1 MLKAAYLSAPHVQDF
16 IAWVSNNLCN
26 STFAHS
32 YINRKSK
39 KAWSCSSLCDAY
51 HKYHWP
57 ATPTP
62 LVRAHS
68 SVTAGTTFATN
79 AAILSVLQAE
89 LNTGLSANNLKQ
101 VTDAAVDVMTWG
113 GVRLGN
119 VSWLLR
125 PSTQKELLD
134 ILQTTRTALNSG
146 DTGHP
151 PLTASSLR
159 FNAGMSKIYSLICD
173 DFIIYDSR
181 VGAALGW
188 MVVKFCTSHHLH
200 AVPAELNFPWSP
212 AKESAHALNPKQ
224 RNPSTTLLQFQ
235 RLKSG
240 PHHAEWNLKASWI
253 LDAILKHPT
262 TAACTTACFHALAP
276 NQHLRA
282 LEAALFMIGYDLGGT
297 ASHGTVPVT
306 STASS
311 TTKAHS
317 MGAASFFNWIDA
329 STISNNVAFRYRVTP
344 AAIETQE
351 QDAAGNWVTGPIFT
365 AAIIDAT
372 LANLRKQFPSGASF
386 PLSNSATAVRAGTAT
401 PGIGTAYFAATGK
414 SGNPPDTSKL
424 AVILED
430 LGAIIP
436 VDPSKFRGRRW
447 TIPATYI
454 TSIVPMLSTYLAY
467 EDEL

>member
-79 AAILSVLQAE
+79 AAILSVLQDQ
-89 LNTGLSANNLKQ
+89 LNTGLSTNNLKQ
-101 VTDAAVDVMTWG
+101 VTVAAVNVMTWG
-113 GVRLGN
+113 GVRPGN
-119 VSWLLR
+119 VSWLLH
-125 PSTQKELLD
+125 PSTQKILLNT
-134 ILQTTRTALNSG
+134 LQTTRTALNSG

-188 MVVKFCTSHHLH
+188 MVVKFCTSHRLH

-212 AKESAHALNPKQ
+212 AKGSAHALTPKQ

-235 RLKSG
+235 RLKSAT
-240 PHHAEWNLKASWI
+240 HHAEWNLKASWI

-262 TAACTTACFHALAP
+262 TAACTTDCFHALAP
-276 NQHLRA
+276 DQRLRA
-282 LEAALFMIGYDLGGT
+282 LEAALFMIGYDLSGT

-317 MGAASFFNWIDA
+317 MGADA

-344 AAIETQE
+344 TAIETQK

-424 AVILED
+424 AVILEE

-447 TIPATYI
+447 TILAYI
-454 TSIVPMLSTYLAY
+454 PSIVPMLSTYLAY